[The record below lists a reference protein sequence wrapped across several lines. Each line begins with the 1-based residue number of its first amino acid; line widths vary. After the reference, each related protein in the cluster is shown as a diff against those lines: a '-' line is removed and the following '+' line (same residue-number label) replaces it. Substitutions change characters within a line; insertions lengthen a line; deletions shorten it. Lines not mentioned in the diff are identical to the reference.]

1 MELAAQIDAVVEV
14 VLRHGVEVR
23 REHLGGGGGGLCT
36 LRGRKVLF
44 IDMDADPA
52 TRLEQSLAGM
62 RLLPGVADIFMPP
75 EIRERLDG
83 NLG

>member
-1 MELAAQIDAVVEV
+1 MELAAQIDALVE
-14 VLRHGVEVR
+14 LAIRLGVEVR

-44 IDMDADPA
+44 IDLDADPA

-62 RLLPGVADIFMPP
+62 RLLPGTGDIFMPP

-83 NLG
+83 KLG